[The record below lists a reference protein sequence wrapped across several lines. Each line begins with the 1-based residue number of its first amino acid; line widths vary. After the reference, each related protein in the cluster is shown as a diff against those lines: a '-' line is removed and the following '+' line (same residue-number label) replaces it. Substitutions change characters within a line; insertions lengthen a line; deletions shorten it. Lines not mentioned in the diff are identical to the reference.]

1 MARILALLVTIL
13 LMGIEQAHAGWEWAQ
28 WGMTP
33 DQAQAASGGKAVTA
47 TTAEKQ
53 RRTYRKNFVPIR
65 IPELVA
71 GHQMAG
77 SDFQAYLLFDV
88 NSTRLVCVDLVT
100 KTAPGQSLASVPTN
114 PALKPAL
121 TASYGKPA
129 DEKRQQLPGVEWTTT
144 TWITDNE
151 TVELQQGGLGTKIQY
166 CQRDQGQVA
175 AR

>member
-1 MARILALLVTIL
+1 MSRILALLVTIL
-13 LMGIEQAHAGWEWAQ
+13 LMGIEQAHAGWEWTR

-33 DQAQAASGGKAVTA
+33 DQVQAASGGKAVTA

-53 RRTYRKNFVPIR
+53 RRTYRKNFIPIR

-71 GHQMAG
+71 GHHLAG

-88 NSTRLVCVDLVT
+88 NTARLVCVDLVAR
-100 KTAPGQSLASVPTN
+100 TAPGQSLASIPPN
-114 PALKPAL
+114 PALKQSL
-121 TASYGKPA
+121 SASYGQPV
-129 DEKRQQLPGVEWTTT
+129 DERQQKLPGVEWTTT
-144 TWITDNE
+144 TWATDTD

-166 CQRDQGQVA
+166 CQRDQGQMA